1 MSLSISKLMDLVGD
15 NNKEKDLI
23 GDRNPDIPFRY
34 NKIKGVKG
42 MKIKGN
48 NHNYNPSEL
57 DQFNEVMKQSAA
69 KRYDMS
75 GLHLDLKQKKGTQ
88 PIFQEMEGW
97 IDPATRRRAYDPNH
111 APPFDY
117 AIGGAFQKFGT
128 DKDETTSHD
137 NVSLIQ
143 MAHANYNKWL
153 NRYNVPS
160 IPVTIQ
166 K

>member
-15 NNKEKDLI
+15 KNKGSDLNI
-23 GDRNPDIPFRY
+23 ENPDIPNRY
-34 NKIKGVKG
+34 KKLTGVKG
-42 MKIKGN
+42 MIAPNNK
-48 NHNYNPSEL
+48 NHNYSPYEFDL
-57 DQFNEVMKQSAA
+57 FNEVMKQSAA

-75 GLHLDLKQKKGTQ
+75 GLHLDLKQKKGTE
-88 PIFQEMEGW
+88 PIFQETEGW
-97 IDPATRRRAYDPNH
+97 IDPAQRRRAYDPNH

-117 AIGGAFQKFGT
+117 VNGAAFQKFGI
-128 DKDETTSHD
+128 DKDEQVAHD

-143 MAHANYNKWL
+143 MAHKNYNNYL